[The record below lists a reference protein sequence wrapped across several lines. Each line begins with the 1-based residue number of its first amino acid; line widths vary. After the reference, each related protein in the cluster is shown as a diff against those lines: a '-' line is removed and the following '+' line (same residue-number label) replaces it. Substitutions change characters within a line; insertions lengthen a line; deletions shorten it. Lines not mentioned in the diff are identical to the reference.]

1 MTMTSAAP
9 TLVPENALTTDPK
22 CLWKPSHPEN
32 THMEKFR
39 QLMQSKH
46 QDVKLDDYN
55 ALWKWSVEYPELF
68 WSEVWD
74 YTNVVSSN
82 KGKHVVDK
90 SEDLDLIPE
99 WFKESRLNFAENLL
113 WCRRSDKTAIGATG
127 K

>member
-46 QDVKLDDYN
+46 QDVKLGMN
-55 ALWKWSVEYPELF
+55 PF
-68 WSEVWD
+68 EV
-74 YTNVVSSN
+74 TKSNQLNVLS
-82 KGKHVVDK
+82 
-90 SEDLDLIPE
+90 LY
-99 WFKESRLNFAENLL
+99 R
-113 WCRRSDKTAIGATG
+113 
-127 K
+127 